1 MDSVPAQGQGV
12 GAGMPA
18 RWQSATGF
26 NRSRAPDQAA
36 GIKAQGIEPVFGDL
50 DDPALV

>member
-1 MDSVPAQGQGV
+1 
-12 GAGMPA
+12 MPA
-18 RWQSATGF
+18 RWRSATGF

-36 GIKAQGIEPVFGDL
+36 GIKASGIEPVFGDL